1 MDQVLQN
8 LPIFYEVTNTIE
20 VVVHVSEI
28 LEHKQRNNLIAAM
41 EEEYGIVSAEFCHYR
56 YHLMLVR
63 FDSNIY
69 SSQDVLARIRSHNVN
84 ARLMARCNW

>member
-41 EEEYGIVSAEFCHYR
+41 EEEYGIVSAEFCPLR
-56 YHLMLVR
+56 YHLMLVKYDR
-63 FDSNIY
+63 DKH
-69 SSQDVLARIRSHNVN
+69 SSQDVLNAFKAKQLQ
-84 ARLMARCNW
+84 ARLIGPI